1 MLSGILTRQK
11 IIGNYKC
18 ESDYQKMK
26 FKYIMIIGSVL
37 SILSCGYGK
46 GGKTS
51 EPYDGGHGIG
61 IDTETVNR
69 IQQNEDSIHAVR
81 SVNISHRSASSSSES
96 DNMRGFDPASED
108 DMEDNG
114 MSRYM
119 ENYDDEGWD

>member
-1 MLSGILTRQK
+1 MRNELGILFLLL
-11 IIGNYKC
+11 I
-18 ESDYQKMK
+18 
-26 FKYIMIIGSVL
+26 
-37 SILSCGYGK
+37 SCGNNRAGSIDK
-46 GGKTS
+46 
-51 EPYDGGHGIG
+51 PYDGGHGIG

-81 SVNISHRSASSSSES
+81 SVNISHRSASSFSES